1 MPLLPLVLL
10 VLLVGLVACTNTP
23 PDDVLGPD
31 ARSPDATTAQPDA
44 PADATVSDGCVA
56 DSNCASGA
64 CRESTGECVPEAQ
77 VLFVAPSGSDTGTC
91 MRTTPCATIARATTL
106 LTSNRD
112 TIALAAGTYAG
123 TFAISTAAVLSGPSL
138 DPSAAV
144 LNAPNRNAII
154 ARFDTAAIAVETLT
168 IGGNTVTDAPQA
180 VSIHGGAHVTFDR
193 VTVRDNYRTGV
204 FVSASKLDVTRYEAA
219 ANDYGILA
227 NETSTI
233 TVERSYV
240 HDNKFAGLAAAGSY
254 RIVNSV
260 LAKNSIG
267 FIPFGGSNTGTLD
280 FVTFAAQTSTV
291 ISSTH
296 AITASN
302 SIFAS
307 NMTPPSAPVS
317 ITYSLF
323 TSAPPAGTGNVMGD
337 PMFVATG
344 DYHIGPSSAA
354 IDRANPAATVAT
366 DIDGGPRP
374 AGAARDIGADERP

>member
-1 MPLLPLVLL
+1 MPVRLLL
-10 VLLVGLVACTNTP
+10 VLLVACTNTP
-23 PDDVLGPD
+23 PDDMLGPD
-31 ARSPDATTAQPDA
+31 AQRPDTGANPDA

-56 DSNCASGA
+56 DSACASGA
-64 CRESTGECVPEAQ
+64 CREATGECVPETQ

-91 MRTTPCATIARATTL
+91 TRATPCATIAHAATL
-106 LTSNRD
+106 LSSSRD

-123 TFAISTAAVLSGPSL
+123 TFAIATAAVLSGPSR

-180 VSIHGGAHVTFDR
+180 VSIHNGAHVSFDR

-204 FVSASKLDVTRYEAA
+204 FVSDSTLDVMRYEAL

-254 RIVNSV
+254 RIVNTV

-302 SIFAS
+302 SIFAN

-354 IDRANPAATVAT
+354 IDRASPAATIAT
-366 DIDGGPRP
+366 DIDGDPRP